1 MNRNE
6 LIAQLAAETSTTR
19 AAVERMAGAVFS
31 AIGDALARG
40 EPAAIAR
47 GSGRSPCAAAPR
59 AVAATCSPNRRARRH
74 RRLPGAVVQGREG
87 PSRPGQRLAW
97 RRRRPAT
104 GHVPR
109 RWSQRRSSKPD
120 EQESQ
125 HRARRPLPHF
135 WTPIR
140 RISPIA
146 CVRAI
151 GHLLGAHQT
160 VQITRY
166 NSRRSF
172 APDRRAWRSRG
183 LTRFGIGAGDQF
195 AGREEPSL

>member
-1 MNRNE
+1 M
-6 LIAQLAAETSTTR
+6 
-19 AAVERMAGAVFS
+19 VGAVFS
-31 AIGDALARG
+31 TIVDALARG
-40 EPAAIAR
+40 DPVAIA
-47 GSGRSPCAAAPR
+47 GFGKFAVRSRAAR
-59 AVAATCSPNRRARRH
+59 RQKSPNRRARRH

-87 PSRPGQRLAW
+87 PSRRGQRLEW

-104 GHVPR
+104 RHLPR

-135 WTPIR
+135 WTLIR
-140 RISPIA
+140 RISRIA

-172 APDRRAWRSRG
+172 APDGQACRSRG

-195 AGREEPSL
+195 AGRQEPPL

>member
-40 EPAAIAR
+40 EPTAIA
-47 GSGRSPCAAAPR
+47 GFGTFVVQGRAAR
-59 AVAATCSPNRRARRH
+59 RRRKCSPNRRARRH

-140 RISPIA
+140 RISRIA

-172 APDRRAWRSRG
+172 APDGQAWRSRG

-195 AGREEPSL
+195 AGRQEPPL